1 MKEED
6 LNGQMEKP
14 VLPLSGVRVLAAE
27 QFQAM
32 PIASLM
38 LARLGADVVKI
49 EPPATGEAGR
59 SAQPFITDT
68 DGSRVGATFL
78 RYNLNKRSIGIDTK
92 TERGRAL
99 VHELVPHFDI
109 FCENLGPGRA
119 EKYELGYKRLSAL
132 HPGLIYASITGFGVD
147 GSSPYF
153 KRPAFAPVA
162 EAMSGIYD
170 YGRVP
175 GHLPVMSP
183 LGGVGDWGPGVL
195 AVVGILAA
203 LRHRDLT
210 GKGQLVDIS
219 MFDAMISIGDI
230 VPNYWSMGLRIPPD
244 GTRRTP
250 LINHAFRA
258 SDGWFMMMVN
268 RRHQFERLSRLLAQ
282 DEWLTDPRLADV
294 WGWVDH
300 LDTVIRPVVEA
311 WAAGKGKQEAA
322 AILASEGI
330 AAAPGNSAEDL
341 ASDPHVV
348 ARKMLV
354 EIPRTD
360 GVEQPVLIAGNP
372 VKMPAM
378 PDVPER
384 PFPKVG
390 EHTDAVLQELLGL
403 DADGLADLRRQGAI

>member
-1 MKEED
+1 MNDQLEER
-6 LNGQMEKP
+6 
-14 VLPLSGVRVLAAE
+14 VLPLSGIRVLAVE

-59 SAQPFITDT
+59 SSLPFITDT

-78 RYNLNKRSIGIDTK
+78 RYNLNKRSVGIDVK
-92 TERGRAL
+92 SERGRAL
-99 VHELVPHFDI
+99 IHDLVPHFDV
-109 FCENLGPGRA
+109 FCENMGPGRA
-119 EKYELGYKRLSAL
+119 EKYELGYGKLSAL
-132 HPGLIYASITGFGVD
+132 HPSLVYASITGFGMD
-147 GSSPYF
+147 GTSPYF

-170 YGRVP
+170 YGRIP

-183 LGGVGDWGPGVL
+183 MGGVGDWGPGML
-195 AVVGILAA
+195 AVVGVLAA
-203 LRHRDLT
+203 LRHRDQT
-210 GKGQLVDIS
+210 GEGQLVDIS
-219 MFDAMISIGDI
+219 MFDTMISVGDI
-230 VPNYWSMGLRIPPD
+230 VANFWSMGLEMPVD
-244 GTRRTP
+244 GSRRTP

-268 RRHQFERLSRLLAQ
+268 RRHQFERLSRLLGQ
-282 DEWLTDPRLADV
+282 DAWLDDPRLADA

-300 LDTVIRPVVEA
+300 LDTVIRPVVEE
-311 WAAGKGKQEAA
+311 WAAGKDKQEAA
-322 AILASEGI
+322 AILAKEGI

-341 ASDPHVV
+341 TSDPHVV
-348 ARKMLV
+348 ARNMLV

-360 GVEQPVLIAGNP
+360 GVEQPVLVAGNP
-372 VKMPAM
+372 VKMSSI
-378 PDVPER
+378 PDELER

-390 EHTDAVLQELLGL
+390 EHTEEVLQHLLGL
-403 DADGLADLRRQGAI
+403 DAADLADLRRQGAI